1 MNKRLLNLYSLK
13 FNPFSSQ
20 LPATAL
26 WVTPQVQ
33 SFCWRI
39 EHQIGEGGF
48 ALDPKP
54 AKKP

>member
-26 WVTPQVQ
+26 WNPPHIQ
-33 SFCWRI
+33 SFCWRV
-39 EHQIGEGGF
+39 EQQIGEGGF
-48 ALDPKP
+48 ALAVGDPG
-54 AKKP
+54 